1 MACVIYDFLINK
13 TIPTWPKQEGWEMF
27 PPRSKNQTQWKISIT
42 TYVLKLNLY
51 RAMGHENLWLIVF
64 GKLLSLLDFTW
75 KRTQQI
81 PKSSTAYKE
90 LDMVKNGYFS
100 LQKQDD
106 MAPKY
111 FTRLDLVTYF
121 LFCMTTFDP

>member
-1 MACVIYDFLINK
+1 
-13 TIPTWPKQEGWEMF
+13 MF

-75 KRTQQI
+75 KRDRQI

-90 LDMVKNGYFS
+90 LDFVKNGYFS